1 MEKVEDCPC
10 FELFGADV
18 KAAQEAKRLAR
29 KTTESFP
36 QKEGGEAV

>member
-1 MEKVEDCPC
+1 MAKVEDCPC

-29 KTTESFP
+29 KTLAEIVGI
-36 QKEGGEAV
+36 EWR